1 MFQLQLAKLNTYNLS
16 AQVSQFANEN
26 LITYLV
32 GIPIIF
38 GILLLIYGIFKFVF
52 AGSSKP
58 DKDDAKRLLWVS
70 IIIIIAAILAYAIY
84 FWIYGAASSA
94 TLPNTVE

>member
-1 MFQLQLAKLNTYNLS
+1 MPKLPSINTYNLS
-16 AQVSQFANEN
+16 AQVSQFANES
-26 LITYLV
+26 LITYLI
-32 GIPIIF
+32 GLPIIF

-52 AGSSKP
+52 AGSCKP

-70 IIIIIAAILAYAIY
+70 IIIIIVAILAYAIY
-84 FWIYGAASSA
+84 FWIYGAANST

>member
-16 AQVSQFANEN
+16 AQVSQFANKS
-26 LITYLV
+26 LITYLI

-52 AGSSKP
+52 AGSCKP
-58 DKDDAKRLLWVS
+58 DKDDARRLLWVS
-70 IIIIIAAILAYAIY
+70 VIIIITAILAYAIY
-84 FWIYGAASSA
+84 VWIYPVRESYR
-94 TLPNTVE
+94 L

>member
-1 MFQLQLAKLNTYNLS
+1 MPKLSSLNTYNLS
-16 AQVSQFANEN
+16 AQVYQFANES

-70 IIIIIAAILAYAIY
+70 VIIIIAAILIYAIY
-84 FWIYGAASSA
+84 TWVSGVTGSENSTNIS
-94 TLPNTVE
+94 E